1 VIELGLFD
9 KIFPKNTQ
17 EQKQVQSAMNGYF
30 QTLTA
35 YTPSFTT
42 FDGGIYEME
51 LTRACVDRYATFC
64 SKLKPEIQGTAYK
77 NLEKVLQYKPNPYM
91 NTSQFLYRI
100 ATILKVNTTAF
111 IIPLYADDYM
121 TITGFYPILPTNT
134 ELIDV
139 GGDLWLR
146 YRFTN
151 GQVAAIEYSKVGVL
165 TRYTYKNDLLGD
177 GNNVLMPTMNLLDTQ
192 KQGIIEGVKQS
203 AYLRFM
209 ARFGQVVNDEI
220 IAKERKNFS
229 ETNLSADNKSGLM
242 MFDSKY
248 AEVKQIDSKPF
259 VIDAEQMKL
268 VQDNVFNYFGINEDI
283 LQNKYDE
290 NKWNAYYEGEIE
302 PFAIQLSLV
311 LTNMLFT
318 SKEIAFNNAVMFTAN
333 RLQYA
338 SNTTKLQ
345 VSSQMFDRGILTTN
359 QVMDIWNMAPVEN
372 GDKRYIRKE
381 YTEITLLNDNK
392 GEGVVSDAVK
402 DQGQGVSSTTDVTD
416 TDTGQAF

>member
-1 VIELGLFD
+1 MGLFD
-9 KIFPKNTQ
+9 KIFSKDAKA
-17 EQKQVQSAMNGYF
+17 EKQLQTSLQGYF
-30 QTLTA
+30 KTLTA

-42 FDGGIYEME
+42 FEGGIYEME
-51 LTRACVDRYATFC
+51 ITRAAIDRYATFC
-64 SKLKPEIQGTAYK
+64 SKLKPEIQGNAYK
-77 NLEKVLQYKPNPYM
+77 NLEKVLQYKPNPFM

-111 IIPLYADDYM
+111 IIPLYASEYQ
-121 TITGFYPILPTNT
+121 TIVGFYPILPSNT

-139 GGDLWLR
+139 GGDVWLK
-146 YRFTN
+146 YRFAN
-151 GQVAAIEYSKVGVL
+151 GQTAAIEYSRVGVM
-165 TRYTYKNDLLGD
+165 TRYQYKNDFFGD
-177 GNNVLMPTMNLLDTQ
+177 GNGALMPTMNLLDMQ
-192 KQGIIEGVKQS
+192 KQGIVEGIKQS

-209 ARFGQVVNDEI
+209 ARFGQVVNPTDME
-220 IAKERKNFS
+220 KERQRFS
-229 ETNLSADNKSGLM
+229 SENLSADNKSGVLL
-242 MFDSKY
+242 FDSKY

-259 VIDAEQMKL
+259 IVDADQMK
-268 VQDNVFNYFGINEDI
+268 VIQDNVFNYFGTNEDI

-318 SKEIAFNNAVMFTAN
+318 TKELAFDNAVMFTAN

-359 QVMDIWNMAPVEN
+359 QVMDIWNMAHVDD

-381 YTEITLLNDNK
+381 YTEITLLNDKKEKEVESNAI
-392 GEGVVSDAVK
+392 EGK
-402 DQGQGVSSTTDVTD
+402 GQGVSSVTD
-416 TDTGQAF
+416 ATDAGTGSGEAV